1 MIVFDDWNGLCTHG
15 MLLRVCRFF
24 TYFTCSQFLFTPGAQ
39 DVRQEYMDV
48 ESQYMERKGSYDKV
62 AVGLEIDK
70 QNLEKECDSTQVRV
84 SVVFSF
90 VS

>member
-1 MIVFDDWNGLCTHG
+1 MECLFITSIPQSI
-15 MLLRVCRFF
+15 
-24 TYFTCSQFLFTPGAQ
+24 CSQLQFLFTPGAQ

-70 QNLEKECDSTQVRV
+70 QNLEKECDSIQVSIMSSSYSAYQTDFRICTDGH
-84 SVVFSF
+84 S
-90 VS
+90 